1 MSGKEKKAADL
12 EEKLQLL
19 RSVTKSNAANET
31 SILVDASKYIREL
44 KGKVEA
50 AAAAAAAGESSRS
63 SAALP
68 GVVVSVST
76 VDLVDNSGKSSSSS
90 SRRGGGFRINVS
102 MERSRPGLL
111 VSVLQAL
118 EKLGLDVLDADV
130 SCADDTPFRLQ
141 ALGGRSSSASEGRH
155 LLHGH
160 HQQQQGRT
168 TVDEQVVRQAVL
180 QAITKCMTIGH
191 NDNDDDE

>member
-68 GVVVSVST
+68 GVVVSV
-76 VDLVDNSGKSSSSS
+76 
-90 SRRGGGFRINVS
+90 RRGGGFRINVS

-141 ALGGRSSSASEGRH
+141 ALG
-155 LLHGH
+155 H

>member
-44 KGKVEA
+44 KDKVEA
-50 AAAAAAAGESSRS
+50 AGAAAAAESCRS
-63 SAALP
+63 SAASALP
-68 GVVVSVST
+68 GTVSVSL
-76 VDLVDNSGKSSSSS
+76 VDLVDNISKSSSS

-111 VSVLQAL
+111 VSVLQVL
-118 EKLGLDVLDADV
+118 EELGLDVLDADV

-141 ALGGRSSSASEGRH
+141 ALGGRSSSSVGRH
-155 LLHGH
+155 HHHG

-168 TVDEQVVRQAVL
+168 TVDDEQVVRQAVL
-180 QAITKCMTIGH
+180 QAITKCMMGH
-191 NDNDDDE
+191 NEGDDDDE

>member
-44 KGKVEA
+44 KDKVEA
-50 AAAAAAAGESSRS
+50 AGAGT
-63 SAALP
+63 
-68 GVVVSVST
+68 VSVSL
-76 VDLVDNSGKSSSSS
+76 VDLVDNISKSSSS

-111 VSVLQAL
+111 VSVLQVL
-118 EKLGLDVLDADV
+118 EELGLDVLDADV

-141 ALGGRSSSASEGRH
+141 ALGGRSSSS
-155 LLHGH
+155 
-160 HQQQQGRT
+160 GRT
-168 TVDEQVVRQAVL
+168 TVDDEQVVRQAVL
-180 QAITKCMTIGH
+180 QAITKCMMGH
-191 NDNDDDE
+191 NEGDDDDE